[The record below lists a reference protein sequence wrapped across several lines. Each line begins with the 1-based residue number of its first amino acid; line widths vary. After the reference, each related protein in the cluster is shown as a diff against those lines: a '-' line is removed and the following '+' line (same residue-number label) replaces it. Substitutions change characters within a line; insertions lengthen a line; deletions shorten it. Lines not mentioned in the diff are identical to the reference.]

1 MEMSKALEKTQ
12 DELPALV
19 APQSAARNEV
29 AAIFSLIERVSAD
42 PNLPLERVE
51 QAFAFYQRVQAD
63 QARRAYYAA
72 FAAMQPELP
81 LVEKRGRGHNDKK
94 YARFEDV
101 MQDIRPKLALHG
113 FSISFR
119 TSNKDG
125 RVIVT
130 GVLAHRDGHAEETT
144 LDLPSDT
151 SGSKNAVQAIGSST
165 SYGKRY
171 ITFSLLG
178 IAARDEDD
186 DGKAAGAGE
195 AVSDKQAAE
204 LRKLVTETGGNID
217 GFLRIAQAET
227 IPDIRAKDYE
237 GLKKMLL
244 AKKANGA
251 KPKAESAP

>member
-1 MEMSKALEKTQ
+1 MSKALAKTQ
-12 DELPALV
+12 DELPALI
-19 APQSAARNEV
+19 APPSAVRNEV
-29 AAIFSLIERVSAD
+29 AAIFSMIERVSAD

-72 FAAMQPELP
+72 FAAMQPTLP
-81 LVEKRGRGHNDKK
+81 LVERKGKSHNGK
-94 YARFEDV
+94 YALWEDV
-101 MQDIRPKLALHG
+101 VKEIRPILAQHG

-119 TSNKDG
+119 TNNKDN

-130 GVLAHRDGHAEETT
+130 GVLAHCDGHAEETT

-186 DGKAAGAGE
+186 DGKAASASDFITPEQVQELSILITESGA
-195 AVSDKQAAE
+195 DFKRFLAAGKIE
-204 LRKLVTETGGNID
+204 KLS
-217 GFLRIAQAET
+217 
-227 IPDIRAKDYE
+227 DIRAKDFE
-237 GLKKMLL
+237 KAKALLEEKKR
-244 AKKANGA
+244 KAG
-251 KPKAESAP
+251 K